1 MVFELKMIFWC
12 LVWNAISDRAAMHD
26 LLSYTFILVT
36 VTKIIK
42 YNYKKIKA
50 ILWSSVTLPK
60 MSYST

>member
-1 MVFELKMIFWC
+1 MKVIFWC
-12 LVWNAISDRAAMHD
+12 LVWNVISDRAAMYE

-36 VTKIIK
+36 VTKITK

-60 MSYST
+60 KCPTPLEQL